1 LYLQDG
7 DTYTDSTLNRR
18 HHRWLAHRPKK

>member
-1 LYLQDG
+1 LHLQDG

-18 HHRWLAHRPKK
+18 HHRWPAHSPKK